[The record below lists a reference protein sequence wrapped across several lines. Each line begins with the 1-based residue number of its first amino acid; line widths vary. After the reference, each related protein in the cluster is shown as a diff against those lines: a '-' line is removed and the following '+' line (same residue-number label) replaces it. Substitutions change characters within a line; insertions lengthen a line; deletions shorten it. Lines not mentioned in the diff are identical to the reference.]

1 MSNNPR
7 DPLVTISGL
16 CRYTAA
22 FIWGYQGLV
31 PKLLG
36 PHTDEIALIRAS
48 GLPGEH
54 AVRIAQLAGIS
65 ELALAFA
72 LLLYGAHEWPHW
84 VAILTLLAFLLMVC
98 VYAPQYLSGAFNPV
112 AMNISLGMLSVVSVA
127 AMRAKVQRQ

>member
-1 MSNNPR
+1 MNNNPH
-7 DPLVTISGL
+7 DPLGKISAL

-22 FIWGYQGLV
+22 IIWAYQGLV

-48 GLPGEH
+48 GLPVEH

-72 LLLYGAHEWPHW
+72 LLLYGVYEWPHW
-84 VAILTLLAFLLMVC
+84 VAILTLSAFLLMVC
-98 VYAPQYLSGAFNPV
+98 VCAPQYLSGAFNPV
-112 AMNISLGMLSVVSVA
+112 AMNISLGVLSVVAIA
-127 AMRAKVQRQ
+127 AIRAKVAST